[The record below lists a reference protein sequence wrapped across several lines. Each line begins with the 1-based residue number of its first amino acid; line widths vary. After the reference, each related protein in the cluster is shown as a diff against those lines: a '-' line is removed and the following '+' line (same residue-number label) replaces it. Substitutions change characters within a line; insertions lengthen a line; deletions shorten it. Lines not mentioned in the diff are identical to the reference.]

1 MVMKLSR
8 RTFLT
13 GSAVAAAGGAVALAA
28 HQGWLGPSASDSSTT
43 IGAAQAQAKVDTA
56 KLLEVPP
63 LGDRALGAADAKV
76 VIVEY
81 ASTTCPH
88 CARFHKEVF
97 PSVKKDYIDS
107 GKVRFIFREFPLND
121 VDLAAVMVARCAPE
135 DKFFPLLD
143 IYFEQQ
149 ESWTKGNPRVELF
162 KIAQLAGFSQESFDA
177 CLKNEKVAKGIL
189 ESRDRAESEFGV
201 QSTPTFFINGEVLR
215 GAESAEEF
223 RKLIDAALA
232 E

>member
-8 RTFLT
+8 RTFLS
-13 GSAVAAAGGAVALAA
+13 GSAVAAAGAVALTAYL
-28 HQGWLGPSASDSSTT
+28 GWLKPKTSGSSGAV
-43 IGAAQAQAKVDTA
+43 GAAQAQAKVDTA
-56 KLLEVPP
+56 KLLEAPP

-76 VIVEY
+76 VVVEY

-88 CARFHKEVF
+88 CATFHKDVF
-97 PSVKKDYIDS
+97 PGVKTDYIDS
-107 GKVRFIFREFPLND
+107 GKVKFIFREFPLND

-135 DKFFPLLD
+135 DKYFPLID

-149 ESWTKGNPRVELF
+149 ETWTKGNPREELF
-162 KIAQLAGFSQESFDA
+162 KIAQLAGFTQESFDA
-177 CLKNEKVAKGIL
+177 CLKDEKVAKGIL

-215 GAESAEEF
+215 GVESAEEF
-223 RKLIDAALA
+223 RKLLDAAGA
-232 E
+232 A